1 VTEELLHIP
10 DGFITPKVFIPA
22 YVVSVGLWAYGLRR
36 VRRDLDEEAI
46 PRLAV
51 ITALSFVFM
60 MILIPMPGG
69 TSMHVAGIG
78 LLAVLFGVWVSFLAI
93 SVVLLIQAML
103 FGAGGVTSLPV
114 NALAMGFA
122 GSAAGYF
129 AFVLLKAKNER
140 AALFAAGWVSL
151 NTSAF
156 LAAVTL
162 GLQPFLAHTEDG
174 MPLFFPFDLS
184 VTIPA
189 VMLPHAVIG
198 IGEGILTILVY
209 RLMTGSPNGR
219 GS

>member
-1 VTEELLHIP
+1 MHIP

-22 YVVSVGLWAYGLRR
+22 YAVSVGLWAYGLRR
-36 VRRDLDEEAI
+36 VRKDLDEETI

-78 LLAVLFGVWVSFLAI
+78 LLVVLFGVWVSFLAI
-93 SVVLLIQAML
+93 SVVLLLQAML

-122 GSAAGYF
+122 GSAAGYL
-129 AFVLLKAKNER
+129 AFVLLKGKNER
-140 AALFAAGWVSL
+140 TALFAAGWVSL

-162 GLQPFLAHTEDG
+162 GLQPLLAHTEDG

-189 VMLPHAVIG
+189 VMLPHAIIG

-209 RLMTGSPNGR
+209 RLMTGHRIER